1 MSPLARSFL
10 APLLL
15 TTCVSAETAVSRAEA
30 ALTTLQSWYNE
41 STGIWNTCGWWNGAN
56 CMTVLA
62 DLALV
67 DDSESV
73 NNTAKEVFANT
84 FTVGPNSN
92 PYPDRSN
99 GSYYETAVKRSAS
112 SVDASLWLDGSYD
125 DDAWWALAWIAAY
138 DVTGKQ
144 DYLDVAIGIFDH
156 LSEAWP
162 SKCGNGGIDSDFTH
176 VYVNAI
182 VNELFFS
189 LAAHLANRASDSE
202 YYVDWATRQWKWF
215 KNSGMINSNHTI
227 NDGLTNDCKN
237 NGATL
242 WSYNQG
248 VVLGGLAELH
258 RAAKN
263 ESDLDA
269 AKKIAKAA
277 IAEFSDDN
285 DIIHESCEPDSC
297 DSNATQ
303 FKGIFIRNLK
313 LLHSVAPDD
322 AYMRVI
328 NASAKSIW
336 KNDRNGQN
344 QLGLDWA
351 GPVTQVD
358 ASTHSSAMDALVAAI
373 KN

>member
-1 MSPLARSFL
+1 
-10 APLLL
+10 
-15 TTCVSAETAVSRAEA
+15 
-30 ALTTLQSWYNE
+30 
-41 STGIWNTCGWWNGAN
+41 
-56 CMTVLA
+56 
-62 DLALV
+62 
-67 DDSESV
+67 
-73 NNTAKEVFANT
+73 
-84 FTVGPNSN
+84 
-92 PYPDRSN
+92 
-99 GSYYETAVKRSAS
+99 
-112 SVDASLWLDGSYD
+112 
-125 DDAWWALAWIAAY
+125 
-138 DVTGKQ
+138 
-144 DYLDVAIGIFDH
+144 
-156 LSEAWP
+156 
-162 SKCGNGGIDSDFTH
+162 
-176 VYVNAI
+176 
-182 VNELFFS
+182 
-189 LAAHLANRASDSE
+189 
-202 YYVDWATRQWKWF
+202 
-215 KNSGMINSNHTI
+215 
-227 NDGLTNDCKN
+227 
-237 NGATL
+237 
-242 WSYNQG
+242 
-248 VVLGGLAELH
+248 VLGGLAELH